1 MCKMCDD
8 PSLTMADVR
17 ADMFR
22 TIEKYGWLVQYV
34 EAEPGYASFAY
45 TVGLT
50 GKDAPEL
57 YVTGLDPQAAATL
70 LNDAGR
76 TILQGDL
83 GPCDLYTAPDGRQYL
98 LGRRPGPAG
107 GYRGVRTELRGAE
120 SDAHV
125 RVTGTDAA

>member
-50 GKDAPEL
+50 GKDAPGI
-57 YVTGLDPQAAATL
+57 VCDRTRSAGGGDAAQ
-70 LNDAGR
+70 R
-76 TILQGDL
+76 
-83 GPCDLYTAPDGRQYL
+83 
-98 LGRRPGPAG
+98 RRPHDTAG
-107 GYRGVRTELRGAE
+107 GSRT
-120 SDAHV
+120 V
-125 RVTGTDAA
+125 

>member
-1 MCKMCDD
+1 MHTL
-8 PSLTMADVR
+8 SL
-17 ADMFR
+17 
-22 TIEKYGWLVQYV
+22 IHIYV

-98 LGRRPGPAG
+98 LGQMVDVRDLLGAIEAYGPNFEALSL
-107 GYRGVRTELRGAE
+107 TPM
-120 SDAHV
+120 
-125 RVTGTDAA
+125 

>member
-57 YVTGLDPQAAATL
+57 YVTGLDPQATATL

-98 LGRRPGPAG
+98 LGQMVDVRDLLGAIEAYGPNFEALSL
-107 GYRGVRTELRGAE
+107 TPM
-120 SDAHV
+120 
-125 RVTGTDAA
+125 

>member
-1 MCKMCDD
+1 MQ
-8 PSLTMADVR
+8 DVR
-17 ADMFR
+17 RPEPDHGRCARDMFR

-76 TILQGDL
+76 TILQGISDRVISTRHL
-83 GPCDLYTAPDGRQYL
+83 TAASTFWVRWSTSGTCW
-98 LGRRPGPAG
+98 
-107 GYRGVRTELRGAE
+107 GYRGVRTELRGAL
-120 SDAHV
+120 SL
-125 RVTGTDAA
+125 TPM